1 MFRSPF
7 IVTMENF
14 PMASEFTNFITKTIE
29 KELRKYFLE
38 ADGYDRI
45 NAGDEDVMDYCHIT
59 NEELALVNKDAVAD
73 LFPESAN
80 IFLPD
85 FDLMRYFVEKEIKL
99 KEAQKLFAERINLFL
114 AKKFVQL
121 VKMIKAKELFTPD
134 ILLEAMICQIAN
146 NAWGSGEC
154 KFEGKDKL
162 INAVV
167 EYIAGDDPGSE
178 YAKDVRKSI
187 KNAAYNLR
195 SIFAEE
201 VESEIGWILWDLD
214 YTYILE
220 GDYSTFAALLA
231 FDGSYSEYYMRSI
244 YTSVDE
250 GVPYAIEKAL
260 AYKREIEPN
269 RIEIKKA
276 YQEDLMLQAG
286 VLKKDDSGNV
296 ERWERYRPEK
306 KD

>member
-1 MFRSPF
+1 MFRSPL
-7 IVTMENF
+7 ENF
-14 PMASEFTNFITKTIE
+14 PMASEFTKFITKTIE
-29 KELRKYFLE
+29 EELRKYFLE
-38 ADGYDRI
+38 ADGYDRVE
-45 NAGDEDVMDYCHIT
+45 AGNENVMDYCYIT
-59 NEELALVNKDAVAD
+59 NDELASVNMDAIAD

-85 FDLMRYFVEKEIKL
+85 FDMMRYFVEKEIRL
-99 KEAQKLFAERINLFL
+99 EEAQELFAARVSLFL
-114 AKKFVQL
+114 AKKFIQL

-146 NAWGSGEC
+146 NAWASEEC
-154 KFEGKDKL
+154 EFEGKDKL

-167 EYIAGDDPGSE
+167 EYIAGDDPDSE

-187 KNAAYNLR
+187 ENAAYNLH
-195 SIFAEE
+195 SIFMAEID
-201 VESEIGWILWDLD
+201 SEIGWILWDFD
-214 YTYILE
+214 YTYLLE
-220 GDYSTFAALLA
+220 GNYSMMAALLA
-231 FDGSYSEYYMRSI
+231 FDGAYSAHYMRSI

-250 GVPYAIEKAL
+250 GVPYAIEKAI
-260 AYKREIEPN
+260 AYKTEIEPN
-269 RIEIKKA
+269 RFEIIKA
-276 YQEDLMLQAG
+276 CQMDLMLQAG

>member
-1 MFRSPF
+1 
-7 IVTMENF
+7 MENF

-45 NAGDEDVMDYCHIT
+45 KAGDENVMDYCHIT
-59 NEELALVNKDAVAD
+59 NVELAFVNKDAIAE

-85 FDLMRYFVEKEIKL
+85 FDLMRYFVEKEIRL
-99 KEAQKLFAERINLFL
+99 EEAQELCAERVSLFL
-114 AKKFVQL
+114 AKKFIQL

-146 NAWGSGEC
+146 NAWASEEC
-154 KFEGKDKL
+154 EFEGKDKL

-167 EYIAGDDPGSE
+167 EYIAGDDPDSE
-178 YAKDVRKSI
+178 YAKDVRKSTE
-187 KNAAYNLR
+187 NAAYNLH
-195 SIFAEE
+195 SVFSEE
-201 VESEIGWILWDLD
+201 EESEIGWILWDFD
-214 YTYILE
+214 YTYLLE
-220 GDYSTFAALLA
+220 GNYSMMAALLA
-231 FDGSYSEYYMRSI
+231 FDGAYSAHYMRSI

-250 GVPYAIEKAL
+250 GVPYAIEKAI
-260 AYKREIEPN
+260 AYKTEIEPN
-269 RIEIKKA
+269 RLEIVKA
-276 YQEDLMLQAG
+276 CQMDLMLQAG